1 MGAAIANFF
10 SLEDEYEKLQKN
22 LKENIPKKINGE
34 ASEKIQEYN
43 NEEKE
48 ISEENNG
55 IQSGI
60 SDNNIISADKEIKDD
75 KISSE
80 QNTCMISADKKEEER
95 EKEDEVNKTEENIK
109 QRKRILVKLMIL
121 MILFFLYLRFKSRK
135 NLKIQNMILFQH

>member
-22 LKENIPKKINGE
+22 LKENIPKKINGK

-48 ISEENNG
+48 ISEDNNG
-55 IQSGI
+55 IQSGL
-60 SDNNIISADKEIKDD
+60 SDNNIISADKEIKNY
-75 KISSE
+75 KISTE

-95 EKEDEVNKTEENIK
+95 EKEDEVNKTEEK
-109 QRKRILVKLMIL
+109 
-121 MILFFLYLRFKSRK
+121 KS
-135 NLKIQNMILFQH
+135 I